1 MILNKNELE
10 EDENYYY
17 FYDVVS
23 IYSNDDIIR
32 YNYSYFGIN
41 ELLTN
46 PLNKKHSKLDLLIK
60 SHIYNINHITF
71 LKVQFRKSDIKNHDS
86 KICGTFTP
94 IPAKEIKKLMMV
106 L

>member
-17 FYDVVS
+17 FYDT
-23 IYSNDDIIR
+23 IGTYDYSVTI
-32 YNYSYFGIN
+32 YNYSYDGIYN
-41 ELLTN
+41 MLTN
-46 PLNKKHSKLDLLIK
+46 PLNKKYSKLDLLIK

>member
-10 EDENYYY
+10 EDEIYYY

-23 IYSNDDIIR
+23 IYNDNDTIR
-32 YNYSYFGIN
+32 YNYSFIGIN

-46 PLNKKHSKLDLLIK
+46 SIYKRHSKLDLLIK
-60 SHIYNINHITF
+60 SNPNNIKYITF

-94 IPAKEIKKLMMV
+94 IPAKEIKKLMMI

>member
-17 FYDVVS
+17 FYDSVS
-23 IYSNDDIIR
+23 IYNDNDIIR
-32 YNYSYFGIN
+32 YNYSYLGIN

-46 PLNKKHSKLDLLIK
+46 SIYKRHSKLDLLIK
-60 SHIYNINHITF
+60 SHINNITF

-86 KICGTFTP
+86 KICGTFTS
-94 IPAKEIKKLMMV
+94 IPAKEIKKLLM
-106 L
+106 LL